1 MTGYE
6 TKNSRKESV
15 KQSKI
20 TLIPPNRWSAVSP
33 HFSFG
38 NAADW
43 IVVHAPPL
51 DAILAARKAGNFV
64 CDVSHL
70 EGQEDWRM
78 PVSGKL
84 WHRRVGSAETGLL
97 PVKSL
102 QLSITRPDA
111 HNKWVGTDVFA
122 PLDTGG
128 VTGPSVNREQSHSHA
143 HCLSI
148 NVPTCTTPG
157 QSIELDRR
165 RVHSFLQISKY
176 FTELKT

>member
-20 TLIPPNRWSAVSP
+20 TSIPPNRWSAVSP

-84 WHRRVGSAETGLL
+84 WHRRVGSAETWSPSCEITSALNYATRCVQQMSRYWCFRSTRYWRRNGAVGWSRTKPQPCPLL
-97 PVKSL
+97 IN
-102 QLSITRPDA
+102 QRADMY
-111 HNKWVGTDVFA
+111 
-122 PLDTGG
+122 DTWKIYRAG
-128 VTGPSVNREQSHSHA
+128 
-143 HCLSI
+143 
-148 NVPTCTTPG
+148 
-157 QSIELDRR
+157 
-165 RVHSFLQISKY
+165 
-176 FTELKT
+176 